1 MRATHRLSH
10 LTAIALVV
18 LGAFALTAE
27 AARDE
32 KPAGGGKRPAAA
44 SVVDRIYAKEMEAL
58 GQAEKLMIEIVDEKS
73 ATQVARKLI
82 NIFNPLPVPM
92 GGTDKQLEALACAQ
106 NVISRKMNKLR
117 KEPWFVSS
125 GLQEA
130 WGLITVPS
138 FRRRATNHDK

>member
-1 MRATHRLSH
+1 MRATHRLSL
-10 LTAIALVV
+10 LTANMLVV
-18 LGAFALTAE
+18 LAAFALTAE

-32 KPAGGGKRPAAA
+32 KPGRVGKRPPATT
-44 SVVDRIYAKEMEAL
+44 VVDRTYAKELEAL
-58 GQAEKLMIEIVDEKS
+58 AQAEKLMIEIVDEKS
-73 ATQVARKLI
+73 AVQVARQLI
-82 NIFNPLPVPM
+82 KIFNPLPVPM

-106 NVISRKMNKLR
+106 NVISRKMEKLR